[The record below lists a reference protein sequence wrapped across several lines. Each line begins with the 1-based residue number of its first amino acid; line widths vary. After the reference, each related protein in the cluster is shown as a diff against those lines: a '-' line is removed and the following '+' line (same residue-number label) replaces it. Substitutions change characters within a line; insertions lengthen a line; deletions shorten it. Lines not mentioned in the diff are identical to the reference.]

1 MKNKIYL
8 LSCVVV
14 IFLSCNTE
22 KENNPDSYRDNKEQS
37 ETLQLIEPKIDKEIK
52 NYIVNEISLT
62 EIKAQQYP
70 DASLSL
76 KNQPFKEGLN
86 ALHFTIENN
95 QNFGITTIQNN
106 YTIQTHS
113 SAIFEQEFL
122 TGNNVFLAFLTDKNK
137 LAIKTNKATF
147 LENIVLFD
155 EPIFNTKAPHLF
167 YYLPQNNQAILDF
180 CLLNTSLSENGNQL
194 EVIINETVFYIKK
207 WAAYQIEGLT
217 KKENTIRLRLLD
229 KDKKLI
235 PGPFN
240 DSGERMFTI
249 KNQNS

>member
-1 MKNKIYL
+1 MLNNFCCFSFIL
-8 LSCVVV
+8 LLLFSCSSSADEH
-14 IFLSCNTE
+14 L
-22 KENNPDSYRDNKEQS
+22 KENNVNNQS
-37 ETLQLIEPKIDKEIK
+37 FIENELLIEPKADKEIK

-62 EIKAQQYP
+62 EIKTQQYP

-76 KNQPFKEGLN
+76 KSQPFKEGLN

-95 QNFGITTIQNN
+95 QNFSITTIQNN
-106 YTIQTHS
+106 YTVNEHS
-113 SAIFEQEFL
+113 STIIELEFL

-155 EPIFNTKAPHLF
+155 EPIFDTKAPHLF
-167 YYLPQNNQAILDF
+167 YYLPQNNQPILDF

-194 EVIINETVFYIKK
+194 EVTINETVFYIKK

-229 KDKKLI
+229 KNKQLI

-240 DSGERMFTI
+240 DSGERIFSL
-249 KNQNS
+249 NQNS

>member
-1 MKNKIYL
+1 MKNKIWF

-14 IFLSCNTE
+14 IFFSCNTE
-22 KENNPDSYRDNKEQS
+22 KENNPDSYQNNKEQS
-37 ETLQLIEPKIDKEIK
+37 ENLQLIEPKIDKEIK

-62 EIKAQQYP
+62 EIKTQSYP
-70 DASLSL
+70 EASLSL
-76 KNQPFKEGLN
+76 KPQPFKEGLN

-95 QNFGITTIQNN
+95 QNFSITTIQNN
-106 YTIQTHS
+106 YTIQTHTS
-113 SAIFEQEFL
+113 TIVEQEFL
-122 TGNNVFLAFLTDKNK
+122 AGNNVFLAFLTDKNK

-155 EPIFNTKAPHLF
+155 EPVFNTKTPHLF
-167 YYLPQNNQAILDF
+167 YYLPQNNQPILDF
-180 CLLNTSLSENGNQL
+180 CLVNTSLDELGNQL
-194 EVIINETVFYIKK
+194 EVTINETVFYIKK

-229 KDKKLI
+229 KNKQLI

-240 DSGERMFTI
+240 DSGERSFTI
-249 KNQNS
+249 NFNP